1 MRRCRAQTPPPPRQP
16 VSDATMAPMLF
27 LLSPA
32 KTLDY
37 DTPVRAPVSKKA
49 TDPLF
54 TDRAAELIDVLR
66 RKTPAQVAGLMGLSD
81 KLAALNVARYGA
93 WQPEATPANS
103 KPAALAFNGDVYEG
117 LDAKTLKAAGLAWA
131 QQHLVILSGLYGALR
146 PLDRL
151 QPYRLEMGTAL
162 ATPRGKDLYAYWG
175 DTVAEYLNQ
184 RLAGEKVPVVVNLA
198 SVEYAR
204 VALRKSLAARVV
216 NCQFEEGKDG
226 GYKVISFFA
235 KRARGMM
242 ARYAIEHRVRR
253 PEQLQGFAAAGYTL
267 AREASTPDRLVFR
280 RRV

>member
-1 MRRCRAQTPPPPRQP
+1 MPN
-16 VSDATMAPMLF
+16 ATMVPMLF

-37 DTPVRAPVSKKA
+37 DTPVRAPVLKKA

-66 RKTPAQVAGLMGLSD
+66 QKSPAQVASLMDLSD

-103 KPAALAFNGDVYEG
+103 KPAVLAFNGDVYEG
-117 LDAKTLKAAGLAWA
+117 LDAKTLKAADLAWA
-131 QQHLVILSGLYGALR
+131 QEHLVILSGLYGALR

-175 DTVAEYLNQ
+175 DTVADHLNE
-184 RLAGEKVPVVVNLA
+184 RLAGEKSPVVVNLA

-204 VALRKSLAARVV
+204 VALRQTLTARVV
-216 NCQFEEGKDG
+216 DCQFEERKGG

-235 KRARGMM
+235 KQARGMM

-253 PEQLQGFAAAGYTL
+253 PEQLRGFNAGGYVL
-267 AREASTPDRLVFR
+267 APEMSTPERLVFR
-280 RRV
+280 RGA